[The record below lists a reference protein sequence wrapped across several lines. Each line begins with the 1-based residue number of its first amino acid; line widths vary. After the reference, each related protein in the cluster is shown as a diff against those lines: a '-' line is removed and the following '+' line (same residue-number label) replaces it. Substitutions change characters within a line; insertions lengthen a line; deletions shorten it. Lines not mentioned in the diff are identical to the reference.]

1 MKHTSVASG
10 LALAYLSAH
19 AHAFPALLTRKDKW
33 ENPDGGN
40 TDVQVG
46 DKKINWGSKP
56 PWDALNEIKDHCL
69 SNGCNGDDKLTVKT
83 KILDGDTLDEGEI
96 SISIDGTF
104 AEEGEDGNIDQ
115 LTDLVKAAV
124 ANSNYDVKTE
134 TYAEGYSCSVG
145 TPFGCD
151 RKCRTLLHQHKMNIA
166 NANRSGNS
174 HRRGPVLDDQP
185 RQRQCQERL
194 W

>member
-19 AHAFPALLTRKDKW
+19 AHAFPALITRKDKW

-83 KILDGDTLDEGEI
+83 KILDGDTLDEGDITI
-96 SISIDGTF
+96 SIEGTF
-104 AEEGEDGNIDQ
+104 ARDDEDGNIDQ
-115 LTDLVKAAV
+115 LTDLVKAA
-124 ANSNYDVKTE
+124 AARSNYDVKTE
-134 TYAEGYSCSVG
+134 SYAEGYSCPVG
-145 TPFGCD
+145 TSFGCD
-151 RKCRTLLHQHKMNIA
+151 RKCRTLLH
-166 NANRSGNS
+166 R
-174 HRRGPVLDDQP
+174 
-185 RQRQCQERL
+185 
-194 W
+194 